1 MSNPQNLSNNKN
13 LSELIKQQ
21 RENELDQMERL
32 EDMQEQAQANA
43 LKQIEELNK
52 KQAEETIKQRAFR
65 NLGISVTEFS
75 QVGCPIKTIRLK
87 STPDRSEILWKIS
100 YNPLSLMI
108 KRKQSF

>member
-13 LSELIKQQ
+13 LSEFIKQQ

-52 KQAEETIKQRAFR
+52 NK
-65 NLGISVTEFS
+65 
-75 QVGCPIKTIRLK
+75 LK
-87 STPDRSEILWKIS
+87 R
-100 YNPLSLMI
+100 
-108 KRKQSF
+108 Q